1 MPENVINFLLI
12 FIFLKRASG
21 DTSLC
26 AWSRHLHSW
35 LSTTIRYSNKKQRRV
50 FAFFIIWSEFWP
62 GPALHT
68 THNQEHVALLE
79 QQCYFSPVCWDSS
92 VPHLAQLFSCRV
104 YSFTLNPS
112 EMEKVWFLNMCIC
125 VCLCLCMCALSSL
138 KNESGNSFPLCYK
151 ELMCTCSFRH

>member
-1 MPENVINFLLI
+1 MPENVINLLLI
-12 FIFLKRASG
+12 YIFLKRASG

-35 LSTTIRYSNKKQRRV
+35 LSTTIRCSNKKQRRV

-92 VPHLAQLFSCRV
+92 VPHLAQLLSCRV

-112 EMEKVWFLNMCIC
+112 VRDGKSVIFEHVYMCVSVSVYVRFVFSEEWVWKFFSTVL
-125 VCLCLCMCALSSL
+125 
-138 KNESGNSFPLCYK
+138 
-151 ELMCTCSFRH
+151 